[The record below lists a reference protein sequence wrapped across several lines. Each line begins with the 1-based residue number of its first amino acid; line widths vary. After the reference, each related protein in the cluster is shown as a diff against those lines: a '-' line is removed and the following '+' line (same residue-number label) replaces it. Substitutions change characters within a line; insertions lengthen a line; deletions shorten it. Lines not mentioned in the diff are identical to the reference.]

1 MSIFPRRRNER
12 DPEPTV
18 TGALLAPY
26 TKVLGDKRL
35 TAEQQ
40 VALIQGRAAW
50 DLANDT
56 GDRTDYAS
64 IARQLGLSEREAGAA
79 ALDYIRHAGGAQ

>member
-26 TKVLGDKRL
+26 AKVLKDRQL

-50 DLANDT
+50 DLATDT

-64 IARQLGLSEREAGAA
+64 IARQLGLSEREAGGLV
-79 ALDYIRHAGGAQ
+79 LDYLRHTGGAQ